1 MEVKKLVIDFLET
14 NAFPECMGAIG
25 GTHIE
30 IKETNEHCS
39 DYINRKRYY
48 SINVPAD
55 IVF

>member
-14 NAFPECMGAIG
+14 NGFPQCMGAIG
-25 GTHIE
+25 GTHIK
-30 IKETNEHCS
+30 IKEKNEHCS
-39 DYINRKRYY
+39 DYINRKSYY